1 MPAVPVTL
9 SSTALLAALQ
19 SCRMFESLSA
29 SDLQR
34 VGCFSTLQRVAQGEY
49 LFREGEPTTGFYVV
63 RSGAVHVHRIGL
75 DGREKTI
82 HIFRAGGSF
91 AEATLADGTGYPAHA
106 CAVEDGVV
114 VFIPRTQFLDLLRQR
129 PDLSLRMLASMSRH
143 LRELVDA
150 IDDLTRKDVE
160 IRLALWLIKRCPQ
173 PLGGTPFDVQL
184 DTTKTVLA
192 SELRIRKETLS
203 RALARMKSLQLIET
217 KGRVIRV
224 IHPHKLEVWMTDPV
238 PEA

>member
-1 MPAVPVTL
+1 MPAASDTL

-19 SCRMFESLSA
+19 SCRMFQSLNA
-29 SDLQR
+29 ADLQR
-34 VGCFSTLQRVAQGEY
+34 VAGFATLQRVAQGEY
-49 LFREGEPTTGFYVV
+49 LFQEGEPTTGFYVV
-63 RSGAVHVHRIGL
+63 RSGAIHVHRIGP

-91 AEATLADGTGYPAHA
+91 AEATLPDGTGYPAHA
-106 CAVEDGVV
+106 CAVEEGVV

-129 PDLSLRMLASMSRH
+129 PDLALRMLASMSQH

-160 IRLALWLIKRCPQ
+160 IRLALWLLKRCPQ
-173 PLGGTPFDVQL
+173 PPRAEPVDVQL

-203 RALARMKSLQLIET
+203 RALARMKSLQLVESS
-217 KGRVIRV
+217 GRVIRV
-224 IHPHKLEVWMTDPV
+224 LDPQRLEAWVTT
-238 PEA
+238 PEPAS

>member
-1 MPAVPVTL
+1 MPPVSDTL
-9 SSTALLAALQ
+9 SGSALLAALQ
-19 SCRMFESLSA
+19 SCRIFESLNGA
-29 SDLQR
+29 DLQR
-34 VGCFSTLQRVAQGEY
+34 VAGFATLQRVAQGEY

-63 RSGAVHVHRIGL
+63 RSGAIHVHRIGP

-91 AEATLADGTGYPAHA
+91 AEATLPDGTGYPAHA

-114 VFIPRTQFLDLLRQR
+114 VFIPRIQFLDLLRQR
-129 PDLSLRMLASMSRH
+129 PDLSLRMLACMSQH

-173 PLGGTPFDVQL
+173 PLGANPVDVRL
-184 DTTKTVLA
+184 ETTKTVFA
-192 SELRIRKETLS
+192 SQLHIRKETLS
-203 RALARMKSLQLIET
+203 RALARMKSIQLVET
-217 KGRVIRV
+217 NGRVIRV
-224 IHPHKLEVWMTDPV
+224 VHPRKLESWVTGLGTEP
-238 PEA
+238 